1 MTEQQP
7 GAPARKKR
15 KRAKIHHRREM
26 SLSVG
31 KARADI
37 NVTPL
42 VDVVLVLLIIFLVIT
57 PLLQRGVP
65 IDLPGTVH
73 HTKHQDNGEQLVV
86 SVRAD
91 GMYINADKLDEARL
105 RERIEQAMKANATR
119 PVHIRAD
126 RSLTYGTVRKVLE
139 IVHSA
144 GASQVGMATQ
154 ERKEE
159 PAPVKGRQ

>member
-1 MTEQQP
+1 M
-7 GAPARKKR
+7 AHHKFRKPF
-15 KRAKIHHRREM
+15 A
-26 SLSVG
+26 SVQG
-31 KARADI
+31 RPNSEI

-91 GMYINADKLDEARL
+91 GIYINADKLDAERL
-105 RERIEQAMKANATR
+105 RERVEQAMKSNSRRA
-119 PVHIRAD
+119 VHIRAD
-126 RSLTYGTVRKVLE
+126 RSLSYGTVRK
-139 IVHSA
+139 
-144 GASQVGMATQ
+144 
-154 ERKEE
+154 
-159 PAPVKGRQ
+159 